1 MFLIKLITKNFKK
14 LGDAEFN
21 FTDGLNVIV
30 GDNAAGKSTLL
41 RAVKASLFGVATIPG
56 KKDNIPTWGQTTFGL
71 ELHFEVE
78 GKVYELTRTKST
90 AKLVK
95 AGASNTAERSE
106 LVANGNTPVTAYI
119 ENLLGLTAKDYDLF
133 IQSAQ
138 GETSGILTFGGAA
151 LSRKVEEFAGI
162 DTIDKVQSAANQ
174 EARDQGSVAAANE
187 VSKEELDGLNL
198 SIDQASAELVELT
211 NHLAETEEKLKTLKD
226 VVLPGLPSPSSDELS
241 RVRRAADRHAM
252 QRKELTLAVEHCR
265 ERLEALEPV
274 VEPAADLELTLQLDG
289 VTSRRTAA
297 RLNKKQLDDALGIK
311 RNLQDWEKDYQ
322 TKIDAH
328 APVTFDAERL
338 EAVNNSIKSLEDNLA
353 PLKLQLTQLKSMS
366 EDALCPT
373 CGTQLTEHSPDDL
386 VAEIEELEVR
396 ITDNTA
402 HLNAF
407 LKQRSTLLKE
417 EKAYDKAIQKL
428 ESYQAELQEVQSKL
442 ADLVIDGCPDQLQHE
457 IEELDEALARLN
469 HEKEQLDVQLAAYQK
484 YQRDKKRLLSSLKE
498 AEQALADHADFE
510 SDIDVSELDDTKI
523 DAVAQLEAEIHELK
537 RENTAAVASAQR
549 AVFEAEAAVE
559 RKQTLLETKERD
571 REQLLSRAC
580 VASDAAEATDVAKR
594 LSRFLGDRRA
604 SYLADVWDSV
614 LATASKQVRT
624 STDGEI
630 SSVFYRDGDF
640 FYIEDGIEIPT
651 TEASGA
657 QKAHIGV
664 ALRIGLSRVLYGSD
678 ALLIL
683 DEPTESMRE
692 EKAVNLVASLAG
704 SAKQTLLITHREQ
717 DQALA
722 NNVISIGE

>member
-41 RAVKASLFGVATIPG
+41 RAIKASLFGVATIPG

-90 AKLVK
+90 AKLVHVEGGK
-95 AGASNTAERSE
+95 HGDA

-119 ENLLGLTAKDYDLF
+119 EELLGLTAKDYDLF

-187 VSKEELDGLNL
+187 VSKDELDGLNL
-198 SIDQASAELVELT
+198 SIDQAAAELVELT

-241 RVRRAADRHAM
+241 RTRRAADRHVM
-252 QRKELTLAVEHCR
+252 QRKELTLSVEHCR
-265 ERLEALEPV
+265 ERLASLEPV
-274 VEPAADLELTLQLDG
+274 EEPAADLELTLQLDG
-289 VTSRRTAA
+289 VTSKRTAA
-297 RLNKKQLDDALGIK
+297 RLAKKQLDDALGIQ

-322 TKIDAH
+322 AKIDSH
-328 APVTFDAERL
+328 TPVTFDAERL

-373 CGTQLTEHSPDDL
+373 CGTQLTEHNPDDL
-386 VAEIEELEVR
+386 AAEIDELEVR

-417 EKAYDKAIQKL
+417 EKAYDRAKQKL
-428 ESYQAELQEVQSKL
+428 KSYQTELQDIQSKL
-442 ADLVIDGCPDQLQHE
+442 ADTSELIDGCPDQLQHE
-457 IEELDEALARLN
+457 IEELDSALARLN
-469 HEKEQLDVQLAAYQK
+469 HDKEQQDVQLGAYQK

-498 AEQALADHADFE
+498 AEQALADHADFV
-510 SDIDVSELDDTKI
+510 SDIPVVDDDQI
-523 DAVAQLEAEIHELK
+523 DAVAQLEAEIHDLK
-537 RENTAAVASAQR
+537 REHTAAVASAQR

-559 RKQTLLETKERD
+559 RKQTLLNHREHERD
-571 REQLLSRAC
+571 RLLSRAE
-580 VASDAAEATDVAKR
+580 VAEVAAVAADVAKR

-604 SYLADVWDSV
+604 SYLTDVWDSV

-640 FYIEDGIEIPT
+640 LYIEDGIEIPT

-717 DQALA
+717 DQSLA